1 MYLESGK
8 GVSVCSV
15 NNLATFNK
23 HITMMKLRDLKP
35 MEMVIAFNR
44 NNVNPRIRN
53 FISSCEPLDPLE
65 EAIDK

>member
-1 MYLESGK
+1 LESGK

-23 HITMMKLRDLKP
+23 HLTTLKLCDLKP

-44 NNVNPRIRN
+44 NNSNPCIGE
-53 FISSCEPLDPLE
+53 FMASFEQADQLD
-65 EAIDK
+65 EAISK

>member
-1 MYLESGK
+1 
-8 GVSVCSV
+8 
-15 NNLATFNK
+15 
-23 HITMMKLRDLKP
+23 MKLRDLKP